1 MVFETIGIDGVG
13 DEGPSDGTNREAVEL
28 RPGGNTG
35 SNVFAEVVVPMG
47 ELEFNAGS
55 LVKGFDE
62 PWEGRG
68 GKDNNGEDRLTGSRD
83 GLDSV

>member
-1 MVFETIGIDGVG
+1 
-13 DEGPSDGTNREAVEL
+13 
-28 RPGGNTG
+28 
-35 SNVFAEVVVPMG
+35 VFAEVVVPMG